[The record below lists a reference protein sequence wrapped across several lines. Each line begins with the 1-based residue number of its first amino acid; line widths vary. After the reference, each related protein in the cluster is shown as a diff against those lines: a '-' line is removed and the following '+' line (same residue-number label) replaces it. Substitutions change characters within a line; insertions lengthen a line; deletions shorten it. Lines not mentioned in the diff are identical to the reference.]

1 MPEPLCGPVT
11 EQSAGQ
17 SPSPPWRRDTGVMQ
31 PTMTDLR
38 NHYVHRVNSAVA
50 ADRPDMI
57 RELNESYV
65 EEALR
70 LILATA

>member
-1 MPEPLCGPVT
+1 MT
-11 EQSAGQ
+11 QSAAVL
-17 SPSPPWRRDTGVMQ
+17 PTRERLRRDTGSVT

-38 NHYVHRVNSAVA
+38 DHYVRRVNEAVA
-50 ADRPDMI
+50 DDRTDLV
-57 RELNESYV
+57 RELNEDYV

>member
-1 MPEPLCGPVT
+1 
-11 EQSAGQ
+11 
-17 SPSPPWRRDTGVMQ
+17 MQ

-38 NHYVHRVNSAVA
+38 DHYVRRVNEAVA
-50 ADRPDMI
+50 EDRTAVI
-57 RELNESYV
+57 RELNETYV

>member
-1 MPEPLCGPVT
+1 
-11 EQSAGQ
+11 
-17 SPSPPWRRDTGVMQ
+17 MQ

-38 NHYVHRVNSAVA
+38 DHYVRRADEAVT
-50 ADRPDMI
+50 ADRP
-57 RELNESYV
+57 ELGEGYV

>member
-1 MPEPLCGPVT
+1 V
-11 EQSAGQ
+11 
-17 SPSPPWRRDTGVMQ
+17 Q

-38 NHYVHRVNSAVA
+38 DHYVRRANEAVA
-50 ADRPDMI
+50 DDQAGLI

-70 LILATA
+70 LILASA